1 MPFHIWAK
9 TSHVHPPKG
18 LVSDKVV
25 MTLMEPF
32 MRKGRKVT
40 TDNFFALFLL
50 AKELKKKKASLV
62 GIMNKVRLE
71 LPASAKWLQ
80 QRYSSKLMKTDNM
93 AILTVYQC
101 KPKRSIGVLSSLH
114 LFVELGQSEK
124 NKLKKMDF
132 YNNSEW
138 VLT

>member
-9 TSHVHPPKG
+9 TSHVHPPKD

-40 TDNFFALFLL
+40 TDNFFTLFLL

-62 GIMNKVRLE
+62 GTTNKVRLE
-71 LPASAKWLQ
+71 LSASAKYLQ
-80 QRYSSKLMKTDNM
+80 QRYFSKLMKTGDM

-101 KPKRSIGVLSSLH
+101 KPKKNVFVLSSLY
-114 LFVELGQSEK
+114 LSVELGESEK
-124 NKLKKMDF
+124 KKLEKMEF
-132 YNNSEW
+132 YNKS
-138 VLT
+138 